1 MKVFKTAKEFKIS
14 FEEFNSIKP
23 TIGFVPT
30 MGALHEGHLSLI
42 KESKKNNDITV
53 ASIFINPT
61 QFDKKEDLE
70 NYPRTLEDDLIA
82 LENANC
88 DIVFVPSVRELYTK
102 SIMANSFY
110 FDGLENKMEGSH
122 RKGHFNG
129 VGTIVKK
136 LFEIVMP
143 TNAYFG
149 EKDFQQL
156 QIIRKMAEKYHFPIT
171 IVGCP
176 TYREKN
182 GLAMSSRNKLLSKE
196 EKKSASIIYQTL
208 NDVIKKKNSKSVRE
222 IKEWV
227 SKQFKKQPHFDLEYF
242 TIADEKTLKN
252 VSKISQKKHLRA
264 FIAVSVNGIRLIDN
278 ISISS

>member
-1 MKVFKTAKEFKIS
+1 MKVFKTAKEIKIS
-14 FEEFNSIKP
+14 FKEFSSIKP

-30 MGALHEGHLSLI
+30 MGALHKGHLSLI
-42 KESKKNNDITV
+42 EESKRNNDVTV

-70 NYPRTLEDDLIA
+70 NYPKTLEDDLIL
-82 LENANC
+82 LENVNC
-88 DIVFVPSVRELYTK
+88 DFVFIPSVSELYAK
-102 SIMANSFY
+102 SVRAKSFD
-110 FDGLENKMEGSH
+110 FDGLENNMEGSH

-156 QIIRKMAEKYHFPIT
+156 QIIRKMAEKNCFPIA

-176 TYREKN
+176 TFREEN

-196 EKKSASIIYQTL
+196 EKKSASIIYQIL
-208 NDVIKKKNSKSVRE
+208 SDVIKKKKSQSVDE

-227 SKQFKKQPHFDLEYF
+227 SNQFKKQPLFNLEYF
-242 TIADEKTLKN
+242 TIVDEATLKN
-252 VSKISQKKHLRA
+252 VSKISHKQQLRA
-264 FIAVSVNGIRLIDN
+264 FIAVSVNGVRLIDN